1 MFTTTIAKLQTA
13 RILAPGIS
21 YEAAYPLMLNPM
33 QTSEYLVSAIP
44 QNAAID
50 ALLETIEMQAA
61 EIRRLKEE
69 REFELSHLDNFS
81 DQVLR
86 NFEERNWLVRMSDHL
101 RICDVTRDIYDVA
114 GNLLSELK
122 LIVRADAVAFAAD
135 SCLAEPE
142 SSSHRIVIDN
152 GKFSLTDDMVCQII
166 ERFRDKALDRPFIWN
181 LDFNGD
187 KVDRVPDMKSLML
200 IAVAR
205 NHQVVGWLLAVNRPC
220 EEPDQPRFV
229 VDPEDAD
236 FRDEGFGTAEA
247 GLMNSAAAV
256 LATHQHNLN
265 LFRAN
270 RNLTISV
277 IKSMANAVDARDTY
291 TRGHSERVGRMARQL
306 AHHCGQEPQLCEQ
319 FFMTGLL
326 HDVGKIGVPDRV
338 LLKPSSLDDEEYAI
352 MKRHPSIGHRI
363 LEHIEE
369 LSYTLDGVLYHHEG
383 WNGKGYPEGLKSTEI
398 PFLARVLAV
407 VDAYDAMTSRRPYR
421 DGMPFEKAETI
432 LQNGAGEQWDP
443 EIVATF
449 LQHREDFHRICREF
463 DGDCHSV
470 DFPESNTQSQP
481 ANNHFL
487 SRPVQLACLRG
498 EIAQLTSPYSK
509 DM

>member
-1 MFTTTIAKLQTA
+1 
-13 RILAPGIS
+13 
-21 YEAAYPLMLNPM
+21 M
-33 QTSEYLVSAIP
+33 QTSEHVVSAIP
-44 QNAAID
+44 QNAAMD
-50 ALLETIEMQAA
+50 ALLEMIAKQAA

-69 REFELSHLDNFS
+69 REYELSHLDNFS

-101 RICDVTRDIYDVA
+101 RICDVTHDIYDVA

-122 LIVRADAVAFAAD
+122 FIVRADAVAFASD
-135 SCLAEPE
+135 ISLTEPG
-142 SSSHRIVIDN
+142 SSSRRIVIDN
-152 GKFSLTDDMVCQII
+152 GEFSLTDDMVCQII
-166 ERFRDKALDRPFIWN
+166 ERFRDKALERPFIWN
-181 LDFNGD
+181 LDFNGCEID
-187 KVDRVPDMKSLML
+187 CVPDMKSLML

-220 EEPDQPRFV
+220 DETDQTRFV

-236 FRDEGFGTAEA
+236 FRDDGFGTAEA
-247 GLMNSAAAV
+247 GLLNSAASV

-277 IKSMANAVDARDTY
+277 IKSLANAVDARDTY

-306 AHHCGQEPQLCEQ
+306 AHRCGQEPQLCEQ

-352 MKRHPSIGHRI
+352 MKQHPSIGYTI

-407 VDAYDAMTSRRPYR
+407 VDAFDAMTSRRPYR

-432 LQNGAGEQWDP
+432 LRNGAGEQWDP

-449 LQHREDFHRICREF
+449 LQHREDFHHICREF
-463 DGDCHSV
+463 VGDCHSV
-470 DFPESNTQSQP
+470 DFSETNTPSQP
-481 ANNHFL
+481 TNNHFS
-487 SRPVQLACLRG
+487 SRPVQLACVPG
-498 EIAQLTSPYSK
+498 EIAQLTKPHSR